1 MNDRQTTERIRR
13 MLDESAEHV
22 PYRVVHRLENA
33 RQAALARASA
43 LAEPEFAGQT
53 GARGQVSLEEPSL
66 RRRSRAA
73 AILSLMLLLA
83 GLVALSVWTD
93 LQEADENADVEM
105 AVLTD
110 DDVPIAGYADRGFGV
125 FLKNARP

>member
-1 MNDRQTTERIRR
+1 MNDRQTAERIRR

-22 PYRVVHRLENA
+22 PYRVVHRLESA

-43 LAEPEFAGQT
+43 VAEPELAGQA
-53 GARGQVSLEEPSL
+53 GARGQVSLEEPSM

-125 FLKNARP
+125 FLKNARQ